1 MEARILALQTK
12 NDTIQVVA
20 MKMQR
25 GCDARAQL
33 ARYLIE
39 EVKGNELK
47 KRKTVLRLNEEENM
61 MSETQ
66 MSGVRLVLEKAN
78 DFRDNHVEC
87 HL

>member
-1 MEARILALQTK
+1 
-12 NDTIQVVA
+12 

-25 GCDARAQL
+25 GCDARAWL

-61 MSETQ
+61 MSET
-66 MSGVRLVLEKAN
+66 
-78 DFRDNHVEC
+78 
-87 HL
+87 

>member
-1 MEARILALQTK
+1 
-12 NDTIQVVA
+12 

-25 GCDARAQL
+25 GCDARVWL

-61 MSETQ
+61 MSET
-66 MSGVRLVLEKAN
+66 
-78 DFRDNHVEC
+78 
-87 HL
+87 